1 MEFVAGKTPVGISV
15 IAAVYV
21 GALVVAIGGV
31 LNGVAIAESFF
42 VVMVVGGFFGVGA
55 WGLFKDFQRD
65 RQLQVRRHAIAAQKQ
80 REQLAAK
87 LRHEQIEALGAKNS
101 ALLEV
106 VEDAVD
112 RIAASEAARA
122 GWLGDVDFKADIAE
136 ISDNFENAH
145 ALRKVT
151 DELSALSQPTADDR
165 KILAEAQN
173 TIANL
178 ERKATDHIALIHRC
192 VAEAKLVD
200 ESLRQEQVDAK
211 NDAQRAELHAKL
223 SAMLY
228 GIESLPGTSAANS
241 SADAL
246 MARVQAYREI
256 KSQVEHFR

>member
-1 MEFVAGKTPVGISV
+1 MLMI
-15 IAAVYV
+15 
-21 GALVVAIGGV
+21 L
-31 LNGVAIAESFF
+31 
-42 VVMVVGGFFGVGA
+42 GGFVGVGA

-65 RQLQVRRHAIAAQKQ
+65 GQLQARRRAIAAQKQ

-145 ALRKVT
+145 ALRKVA
-151 DELSALSQPTADDR
+151 DELSALSQPTADDQ

-192 VAEAKLVD
+192 AAEAKLVD
-200 ESLRQEQVDAK
+200 DSLRQEQVDAK
-211 NDAQRAELHAKL
+211 NDKQRAELHAKL

-228 GIESLPGTSAANS
+228 GIEASPGTSAANS
-241 SADAL
+241 SADAV

-256 KSQVEHFR
+256 KSQVADFR